1 MDTKKGIYKYT
12 DYNDQKCL
20 VPIQRVS
27 SLSQLKRGDHIA
39 RKGFYG
45 FCWHHAIV
53 EDVSTEGDIIN
64 VIEYSSSVKD
74 FLKDVISLK
83 NPGKAKVT
91 RGNNRLGDGFYL
103 IDHETCQPAELVL
116 EMAVRKLGERKYH
129 LSKNNCEHFAM
140 WCKIRISSSEQVKTM
155 EEILKTTLPLVATAT
170 VTYAAESLW
179 KRAWCAG
186 CFEVAFAAY
195 RINRA
200 KEDLRANKISPNRYD
215 DTISELIVVGV
226 IRVVGST
233 AGATAG
239 QYLIPPYP
247 VAGSIVGSLVG
258 RLVGQ
263 VCGDKL
269 WNALSL
275 ATSTSFWAR
284 AWQINEL

>member
-1 MDTKKGIYKYT
+1 MDTERGTYTYT
-12 DYNDQKCL
+12 DYDDQRRH

-27 SLSQLKRGDHIA
+27 SLSQLQRGAHIA

-53 EDVSTEGDIIN
+53 EDVATEGGIIN

-74 FLKDVISLK
+74 FLQDVTSLR
-83 NPGKAKVT
+83 NPGKGKVR
-91 RGNNRLGDGFYL
+91 RGNNRLRDGFYL
-103 IDHETCQPAELVL
+103 IDHDIFQPAEDVV

-140 WCKIRISSSEQVKTM
+140 WCKIRVLSSEQVKTM
-155 EEILKTTLPLVATAT
+155 EKILKTTLPLVATAAG
-170 VTYAAESLW
+170 TYASESLM
-179 KRAWCAG
+179 KRAMCAVS
-186 CFEVAFAAY
+186 FEVAFGAY
-195 RINRA
+195 RIYCA
-200 KEDLRANKISPNRYD
+200 KKDLRANRISPNRYD

-226 IRVVGST
+226 VRVVASI
-233 AGATAG
+233 AGAAAG
-239 QYLIPPYP
+239 QKLIPPYS
-247 VAGSIVGSLVG
+247 VADSIVGSLVG

-263 VCGDKL
+263 FCGDKL
-269 WNALSL
+269 WNALSV